1 MSQAQS
7 SRWAAGRS
15 LQFRACLR
23 TAQHTKQVAGICS
36 QASFSLQKNGFFKN
50 SLWPLLWGREESGIG
65 PQLTLYFHNKQKMP
79 STLMSFLSLLCLKN
93 HIFLTFLWQT
103 KDSRHSARAYTHSCF
118 PWPSPCWFLGNNSSR
133 KRRVVSPNVHS
144 SLWPSEHGQ
153 PACLLLP
160 LSPWRKGN
168 LFSPMTTYYIL
179 APDQKF

>member
-15 LQFRACLR
+15 LRFRACLR

-144 SLWPSEHGQ
+144 SL
-153 PACLLLP
+153 
-160 LSPWRKGN
+160 
-168 LFSPMTTYYIL
+168 
-179 APDQKF
+179 